1 MTPDIFNDVIGSGVD
16 LIGQA
21 IENKKGKGVRRLKAM
36 VTAYREMAA
45 DAVEDGFVD
54 DLEKEFLLRLQNEI
68 VRQFAKLA
76 S

>member
-36 VTAYREMAA
+36 VTAYREMART
-45 DAVEDGFVD
+45 
-54 DLEKEFLLRLQNEI
+54 LWKM
-68 VRQFAKLA
+68 A